1 MVLAKG
7 VQTKLGKIMNNLNSF
22 TINIRDREARKFVEE
37 TPQFEQL
44 IYFFN
49 LFCSLFN
56 IIFLFFNGKIKPIS
70 LDLLRYI

>member
-22 TINIRDREARKFVEE
+22 TINIRDREVRKFVEE

-44 IYFFN
+44 IYFFVSI
-49 LFCSLFN
+49 LFSL
-56 IIFLFFNGKIKPIS
+56 
-70 LDLLRYI
+70 